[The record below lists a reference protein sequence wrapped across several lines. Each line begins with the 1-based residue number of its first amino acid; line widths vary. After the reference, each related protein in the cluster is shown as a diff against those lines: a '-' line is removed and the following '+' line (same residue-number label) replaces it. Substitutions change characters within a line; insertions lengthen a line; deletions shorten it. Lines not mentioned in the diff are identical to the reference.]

1 MKNTLKK
8 YKYTIHE
15 LVRDAHLQGGGGGH
29 SCNMI
34 LKIFQ
39 LCNC

>member
-15 LVRDAHLQGGGGGH
+15 LVRDAHLQGGGIIH
-29 SCNMI
+29 VI
-34 LKIFQ
+34 
-39 LCNC
+39 

>member
-15 LVRDAHLQGGGGGH
+15 LVRDAHLQGGGGIIH
-29 SCNMI
+29 VI
-34 LKIFQ
+34 
-39 LCNC
+39 

>member
-15 LVRDAHLQGGGGGH
+15 LVRDAHLQGGGGGIIH
-29 SCNMI
+29 VI
-34 LKIFQ
+34 
-39 LCNC
+39 

>member
-1 MKNTLKK
+1 MKTTLKK

-15 LVRDAHLQGGGGGH
+15 LVRDAHLQGGGDH

>member
-15 LVRDAHLQGGGGGH
+15 LVRDAHLQGGDH